1 MQPISFDALSLF
13 GELNM
18 RANLNFSRLETE
30 KYWPETIFSMDELAW
45 PADWEGR
52 TILALSMLAQATHRT
67 PAYLDAIIDQVV
79 IELLSA
85 YNKIFSIDGTM
96 SWMEGF
102 GVPGFL
108 LYPTIALEIILPLFV
123 IIGYQ
128 ARISAGLLAIFC
140 IATAFLFHYDF
151 VDQMQTIAF
160 LKNLGL
166 AGGFL
171 FIVANGTKDWSVDR
185 EKKYV
190 RL

>member
-1 MQPISFDALSLF
+1 M
-13 GELNM
+13 
-18 RANLNFSRLETE
+18 ANLIDFIARLL
-30 KYWPETIFSMDELAW
+30 IS
-45 PADWEGR
+45 
-52 TILALSMLAQATHRT
+52 ALFL
-67 PAYLDAIIDQVV
+67 I
-79 IELLSA
+79 SA

-102 GVPGFL
+102 GIPGLL
-108 LYPTIALEIILPLFV
+108 LYPTIALEIILPLFI

-128 ARISAGLLAIFC
+128 ARIAAGLLAIFC
-140 IATAFLFHYDF
+140 IATAFIFHYDF

-171 FIVANGTKDWSVDR
+171 FILANGTKDWAVDR